1 MGESFNEDKDL
12 NRFRGLEINGAG
24 MDEINEMQ
32 PQTFYKLIEEKFKK
46 EDIKVTPDKLLDIT
60 GDDINV
66 ELNQI
71 FVDYHIDMICCRRI
85 LLTSVNFYDL
95 MNKTHLAGLPQY

>member
-1 MGESFNEDKDL
+1 MLIPITCTCGRSIGDIYDAFDA
-12 NRFRGLEINGAG
+12 RRR
-24 MDEINEMQ
+24 
-32 PQTFYKLIEEKFKK
+32 KLIEEKFKK